1 MRSGSFFEQNTLKE
15 KAKLLKLP
23 KRVIFDNLSNFAV
36 SFSIAGLSKTLTA
49 G

>member
-23 KRVIFDNLSNFAV
+23 KMMIRFGEIVD
-36 SFSIAGLSKTLTA
+36 
-49 G
+49 